1 MPDIFKSQLDY
12 IFFIY
17 GAAFLLLIPLCL
29 FLRGRMDRKLAWAWL
44 GWFGAT
50 HGLNEWLDLLALS
63 LGSSLGF
70 DLARL
75 GLLAF
80 SFVCLAE
87 FGRSSLANMEG
98 GAPGRWIL
106 AVMIGL
112 TGLGG
117 LAGLAG
123 LFAATRYVMGLGGGL
138 WAAAALFLG
147 ARRVSHGSRQILAAA
162 LGLTGYALATG
173 LVTNAAT
180 FFPASWLNY
189 NSFLEVTGFPIQ
201 LCRAVLAVWI
211 TGSLCLLVL
220 ASLDIDRDRR
230 FRSWFGYLMLAST
243 VGVTLLWLGGWFLT
257 QYCGRLSKDDIRDD
271 YEHNVRVIRQAI
283 VEKMAETDRL
293 VKFMTESPQFLS
305 VLADK
310 DQKNIEK
317 LNSLLDRCSQAV
329 QETICYVMD
338 PKGLTIASSNRNRP
352 DSFVGHSYGFR
363 PYFQEAMRGS
373 LGRYWAFGVTSKEMG
388 YYSSCGLRDQ
398 AGKII
403 GVIVVKRVID
413 EIKNVFPDRSL
424 GLILDPHGIVIM
436 ANHPDLVL
444 RSLWP
449 LSQQTQKE
457 LLASRQFGDSPFIP
471 ILEQKPVNGD
481 ECLFQGK
488 RFLVLMQPGFWKEW
502 SIIGLERMAPITQ
515 ARLLGI
521 SATVVLFLLLIGFLT
536 IAIIMRTS
544 EEGFRQLFE
553 NAVDILI
560 LHEKGSI
567 VAANQQACSSLGY
580 TRQELLGMSLF
591 DIEVG
596 ITKEELLSLWQK
608 DAGLVNLAGAYRR
621 KDGSVFPVEVRA
633 GEIGYQGQNLRLA
646 AVRDVTER
654 KRAEAALRE
663 SEERL
668 SLAVQAGRMFAFEWD
683 PKTDEV
689 VRSEECVDILGLGN
703 DGNRDTGEGFFSKI
717 HPEDR
722 AAFVEGLHRLNPED
736 DRYITTYRVIRPAD
750 GQIITL
756 EEAARGFF
764 DPDGKL
770 QRLYGMT
777 MDITER
783 QRAEEALLESE
794 RRFRDVAENAQEWVW
809 EVDAEGKYTYASPIV
824 EKLLGYKS
832 EEILGKYYYDL
843 FIPQDREN
851 LKEIAFAVFAD
862 KQPFREF
869 INRNLHKDG
878 GIVIL
883 STSGVPILDKTGNLL
898 GYRGADIDITK
909 RKNAEEALQQERQ
922 RLFNLLNEIQAFI
935 FLGRPDYSLVY
946 ANKYFREHFGEPAG
960 RHCYQILYG
969 RREVCERCPA
979 VKIFETGS
987 PQEWEWTTKEGIT
1000 YQIYGYSF
1008 ADVDGSPLVLGMGI
1022 DITARKQAEMELQ
1035 TRGEIL
1041 RISQE
1046 SYRHLAKQLMTVQE
1060 RERQRLARELHDDLS
1075 QRLAVLAM
1083 EAEGIEQQLSRS
1095 SRIDSAKLKEIRTN
1109 LVKLS
1114 MDVHALSRRLH
1125 PSILDELGLADAIAS
1140 ECASFRQKNGIMV
1153 NYQSINLPPQVPKG
1167 IAINI
1172 YRIAQEALRNIARH
1186 AKATTV
1192 DLALLGQGD
1201 TILLTIKDN
1210 GQGFDP
1216 EGEKMA
1222 GLGLASM
1229 RERALLIGAE
1239 FAIHT
1244 QPKGG
1249 TVIEVTA
1256 PLTRSNG

>member
-1 MPDIFKSQLDY
+1 MSEIFKSQLDY

-29 FLRGRMDRKLAWAWL
+29 FLRGRMDRKIAWAWL

-87 FGRSSLANMEG
+87 FGRSSLANMG
-98 GAPGRWIL
+98 GWASGRWIFG
-106 AVMIGL
+106 VMIGL
-112 TGLGG
+112 AALGG
-117 LAGLAG
+117 LDGLDG
-123 LFAATRYVMGLGGGL
+123 LFATTRYVLGLGGGL
-138 WAAAALFLG
+138 WAAGALFLA
-147 ARRVSHGSRQILAAA
+147 ARRVPHGSRQLLAAA

-173 LVTNAAT
+173 LVTNTAT

-189 NSFLEVTGFPIQ
+189 DSFFKVTGVPIQ

-211 TGSLCLLVL
+211 TGSLCFLVL
-220 ASLDIDRDRR
+220 VSLNIDRDRR
-230 FRSWFGYLMLAST
+230 FRSWFRHLLLASM
-243 VGVTLLWLGGWFLT
+243 VGVTLLWLGGWVLT
-257 QYCGRLSKDDIRDD
+257 QYCGKLAEDDIRDD
-271 YEHNVRVIRQAI
+271 YEHNVKVIRKAI
-283 VEKMAETDRL
+283 EEKMAETDRL
-293 VKFMTESPQFLS
+293 VKFMAESPLFFSL
-305 VLADK
+305 LADK
-310 DQKNIEK
+310 DQKNMEK
-317 LNSLLDRCSQAV
+317 LNSFLDRCSQAV

-352 DSFVGHSYGFR
+352 DSFVGHSYDFR
-363 PYFQEAMRGS
+363 PYFQEAMGGS
-373 LGRYWAFGVTSKEMG
+373 FGRYWALGVTSKQMG

-398 AGKII
+398 AGKIT

-413 EIKNVFPDRSL
+413 EIKDVFPDRAL

-436 ANHPDLVL
+436 SNHPDLVL

-449 LSQQTQKE
+449 LSRQTHKE

-502 SIIGLERMAPITQ
+502 DIIGLDPIAPINQ
-515 ARLLGI
+515 SRWLGI
-521 SATVVLFLLLIGFLT
+521 SATVVLFLLLMGFVT

-553 NAVDILI
+553 NSVDILI
-560 LHEKGSI
+560 LHEKGRI
-567 VAANQQACSSLGY
+567 VAANQQACLSLGY

-596 ITKEELLSLWQK
+596 ITKEALFSLWEQ
-608 DAGLVNLAGAYRR
+608 GGQLVNLDGVYRR
-621 KDGSVFPVEVRA
+621 KDGSIFPAEVRA
-633 GEIGYQGQNLRLA
+633 GEIGYRSQNLRLA

-668 SLAVQAGRMFAFEWD
+668 SLAAQAGRMFAFEWD
-683 PKTDEV
+683 PETDKV
-689 VRSEECVDILGLGN
+689 IRSEECIDILGLGS
-703 DGNRDTGEGFFSKI
+703 DATRDTGEGFFSKI

-722 AAFVEGLHRLNPED
+722 AAFVEGLHRLTPED
-736 DRYITTYRVIRPAD
+736 NRYTTTYRVIRPVD
-750 GQIITL
+750 GQVITL

-764 DPDGKL
+764 DSNGKL
-770 QRLYGMT
+770 RRLYGMA
-777 MDITER
+777 MDISER

-794 RRFRDVAENAQEWVW
+794 RRFRDVTENAQEWVW

-824 EKLLGYKS
+824 ERLLGYTP
-832 EEILGKYYYDL
+832 EEILGKHYYDL
-843 FIPQDREN
+843 FIPEDREK
-851 LKEIAFAVFAD
+851 LKEMAFAAFSH
-862 KQPFREF
+862 KQPFNEF

-878 GIVIL
+878 SLVIL
-883 STSGVPILDKTGNLL
+883 STSGVPILDKAGNLL
-898 GYRGADIDITK
+898 GYRGADIDITEHL
-909 RKNAEEALQQERQ
+909 NAEEALRQERL
-922 RLFNLLNEIQAFI
+922 RLFNLLNELQAFI
-935 FLGRPDYSLVY
+935 FLQRPDYSLVY
-946 ANKYFREHFGEPAG
+946 VNKYFREHFGEPAG
-960 RHCYQILYG
+960 LACHQILRG
-969 RREVCERCPA
+969 RREVCEMCPVA
-979 VKIFETGS
+979 KIFETGA
-987 PQEWEWTTKEGIT
+987 PQEWEWTTKEGTT
-1000 YQIYGYSF
+1000 YQVYGYSF
-1008 ADVDGSPLVLGMGI
+1008 ADVDGTPLVLGMGI

-1041 RISQE
+1041 RKSQE
-1046 SYRHLAKQLMTVQE
+1046 SYRHLAKHLMTVQE
-1060 RERQRLARELHDDLS
+1060 KERQRLARELHDDLS

-1083 EAEGIEQQLSRS
+1083 EAEELEKQLFQS
-1095 SRIDSAKLKEIRTN
+1095 SRVDSARLKEVKTN

-1125 PSILDELGLADAIAS
+1125 PSILDELGLADAVAS
-1140 ECASFRQKNGIMV
+1140 ECASFRHKNSIML
-1153 NYQSINLPPQVPKG
+1153 NYQAMNLPPQIPKET
-1167 IAINI
+1167 ALNI

-1186 AKATTV
+1186 ARATTV
-1192 DLALLGQGD
+1192 DLALLGLND
-1201 TILLTIKDN
+1201 SILLTIKDN
-1210 GQGFDP
+1210 GQGFDS
-1216 EGEKMA
+1216 EGEKVA

-1229 RERALLIGAE
+1229 KERALLIGGQ

-1244 QPKGG
+1244 QPGGG
-1249 TVIEVTA
+1249 TIIEVTA
-1256 PLTRSNG
+1256 PVTRRSA